1 MLGDVQHFL
10 GSALKE
16 LIENPNF
23 LNDESQH
30 RGIEEAPGY
39 KVKVNN
45 NKDNLKPRSAFYD
58 EKNQLMGSFLIAP
71 DPQTTT
77 TTTTS
82 TTNLANQ
89 ICSGSIALLG
99 SLLSNI

>member
-1 MLGDVQHFL
+1 MFGDVQHFL
-10 GSALKE
+10 GSALKD

-23 LNDESQH
+23 LNDEAQY

-39 KVKVNN
+39 KGKVNSN
-45 NKDNLKPRSAFYD
+45 EDNLKPRSAFSD
-58 EKNQLMGSFLIAP
+58 EKTQLMGSFLRAP
-71 DPQTTT
+71 NPQ
-77 TTTTS
+77 TTTS

-89 ICSGSIALLG
+89 ICLGSIALIG

>member
-1 MLGDVQHFL
+1 MLGDVQDFL

-16 LIENPNF
+16 LIETPNF
-23 LNDESQH
+23 LNAEAQY
-30 RGIEEAPGY
+30 RGIEEDPGY
-39 KVKVNN
+39 KGKVNSN
-45 NKDNLKPRSAFYD
+45 EDNLKSRSAFSD
-58 EKNQLMGSFLIAP
+58 EKNQLMGSFLRAP
-71 DPQTTT
+71 DPQI

-89 ICSGSIALLG
+89 ICLGSIALIG